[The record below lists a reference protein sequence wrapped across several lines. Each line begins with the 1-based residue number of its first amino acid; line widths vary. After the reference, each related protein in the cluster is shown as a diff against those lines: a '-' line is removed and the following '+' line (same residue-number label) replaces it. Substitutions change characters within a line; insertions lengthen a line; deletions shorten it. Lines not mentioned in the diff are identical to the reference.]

1 MSPVFRLLLLPSAC
15 ALLLVSVT
23 AASAQLFDTTPEF
36 LVNSSTALNQAYPD
50 AARITGQGY
59 VVVWESENHLTTGDD
74 VYMRVMDNRG
84 APIGAELRVN
94 QTLLGA
100 QDSSAVAV
108 PVSYTHLTL
117 PTICSV

>member
-108 PVSYTHLTL
+108 HPDGQIMV
-117 PTICSV
+117 V